1 MFDHQSLSFRDKVQ
15 DSEVVVGMDMR
26 NEDDLSLKQFL
37 LERLFGEMI
46 NHLLKSALSA
56 VQQNIQLFVYG

>member
-15 DSEVVVGMDMR
+15 DSEVVVWMDMR
-26 NEDDLSLKQFL
+26 NEDDLSFQQFL
-37 LERLFGEMI
+37 LERLFWEMI

-56 VQQNIQLFVYG
+56 VQ

>member
-37 LERLFGEMI
+37 LERLFWEMI